1 MVSAIADSEGAVSEA
16 ADLEEV
22 LQAVAD
28 SDHEALAGVAGSRA
42 AVDSGRVAALR
53 AVADLLPAAGSAMG
67 QLAADST
74 AAEGFMVEVDST
86 EAVDFTVVADSTAVE
101 AFMVAEATVEAA
113 ADRHPIQQ
121 R

>member
-1 MVSAIADSEGAVSEA
+1 MGFEDAVLAIADSEGAVSEA
-16 ADLEEV
+16 VDLEAV

-28 SDHEALAGVAGSRA
+28 SDHEALAGVAGLRA
-42 AVDSGRVAALR
+42 AVDSGRVADLR

-67 QLAADST
+67 QVAADST
-74 AAEGFMVEVDST
+74 AVAGFM
-86 EAVDFTVVADSTAVE
+86 EAVDFTVVADFMAVE
-101 AFMVAEATVEAA
+101 AFMVGEATVEAA